1 MEKYSDLLNAAI
13 RSMIEEK
20 EGRDIDSLFAS
31 GATTALIG
39 EVAGIDDFELIA
51 FIVVRQPSA

>member
-1 MEKYSDLLNAAI
+1 MEKYSDLLSDAI

-20 EGRDIDSLFAS
+20 QGRDIDSLFAS
-31 GATTALIG
+31 GPTTALID

-51 FIVVRQPSA
+51 FLVVRDTTA